1 MKTISSAVVAV
12 ALTVALLGSAAAP
25 PQSGNE
31 LFQKALVKE
40 RSEGDLTEAIK
51 LYQTLLQEYGKD
63 RKLAARALLQLGR
76 CYERLGQADA
86 RNAYER
92 LLREYADQVEP
103 VEDARAR
110 LTALTAAGRLSYPPA
125 ITLRRIWAGPEA
137 ETPGFPSPD
146 GRYFTFTGASGNMV
160 VRDLATGESRRLT
173 QDSSTEW
180 EEDFWGVI
188 SRDGRQ
194 VAYSRGTQ
202 LRVVGFDGSNVRTL
216 VSGNKDVMEIYAQA
230 WSADQGHILA
240 VISKLDRSN
249 QIIFVSVADGSI
261 RVLKSLPPRTKA
273 MSSSTAIWASLS
285 PDGRYIVYD
294 FLSREDCQEHDIFLL
309 SADGSIDRPLIQH
322 PADDWRPAWT
332 PDGTRILFASNRD
345 GNWGFWTVAV
355 SSGKLDGPAALL
367 KPDIGDVRMSSG
379 FDCNGRYYYV
389 VDAGRED
396 VYVAEMDPNSGMF
409 TAQPVS
415 VPSRFVGRNSAPT
428 WSPDG
433 EYLAYLSN
441 RGRNA
446 LYQRGKL
453 VIVIRSVQTGEE
465 RDLATNLNPMMGP
478 VRWFPDGRS
487 LLVGGYEGTY
497 RDGTETLYRVD
508 VQTGAARTIRQ
519 IRGDALDPT
528 LSPDGRVVYYWQMQD
543 DAPRLIAHQIESG
556 EEAEL
561 YTATGSWQAALAVS
575 PDGRQLGIAHT
586 DGKSDATVLKVM
598 PAAGGDARVLLRTE
612 PNANVVDASSLEW
625 TRDGRYLVVARLTEK
640 AQNSH
645 TDPTEL
651 WRVPVGG
658 GEPQRIGPRME
669 RIRFPSVHPDGRR
682 IAFDSGTFR
691 PRRLEV
697 WAMENFLPELKAP
710 VRD

>member
-1 MKTISSAVVAV
+1 MKTISTVVVAV
-12 ALTVALLGSAAAP
+12 ALAVALAGSAAAP
-25 PQSGNE
+25 AQSGNE

-40 RSEGDLTEAIK
+40 RSEGELTEAIK
-51 LYQTLLQEYGKD
+51 LYQTILQKYGKD

-76 CYERLGQADA
+76 CHERLGQADA
-86 RNAYER
+86 RKAYER
-92 LLREYADQVEP
+92 VVRDYGEQAEQVQ
-103 VEDARAR
+103 DARAG
-110 LTALTAAGRLSYPPA
+110 LAALAAAGSLSRPPA
-125 ITLRRIWAGPEA
+125 ITLRRVWAGPEA

-173 QDSSTEW
+173 QDSSSEW
-180 EEDFWGVI
+180 QGEWWGVI
-188 SRDGRQ
+188 SPDGKQ

-216 VSGNKDVMEIYAQA
+216 VRGDKETPEVYAQG
-230 WSADQGHILA
+230 WSPDQKHILA
-240 VISKLDRSN
+240 VIYKSDRTD
-249 QIIFVSVADGSI
+249 QIVFVSVADGAI

-273 MSSSTAIWASLS
+273 TSISTAIRASLS

-345 GNWGFWTVAV
+345 GNWGFWTIAV
-355 SSGKLDGPAALL
+355 SGGKLDGTAVLL
-367 KPDIGDVRMSSG
+367 KPDIGDLRMSSG
-379 FDCNGRYYYV
+379 FDGQGRYYYFV
-389 VDAGRED
+389 EAGRED

-415 VPSRFVGRNSAPT
+415 VPSRFVGRNSIPT

-433 EYLAYLSN
+433 EYLAYLSH
-441 RGRNA
+441 RGRDA
-446 LYQRGKL
+446 LYQRGRL
-453 VIVIRSVQTGEE
+453 VIVIRSVRTGEE
-465 RDLATNLNPMMGP
+465 RDLATNLNPMMAH

-487 LLVGGYEGTY
+487 LLVGGYEGTL

-508 VQTGAARTIRQ
+508 VQSGAARAIRQ
-519 IRGDALDPT
+519 IRRNALDPT

-543 DAPRLIAHQIESG
+543 EAPRLIAHQIESG
-556 EEAEL
+556 EEREL
-561 YTATGSWQAALAVS
+561 YTATGSWRAALAVS
-575 PDGRQLGIAHT
+575 PDGRQLGIAHA

-598 PAAGGDARVLLRTE
+598 PAAGGNARVLLQTE
-612 PNANVVDASSLEW
+612 PNANIVYGSRLEW
-625 TRDGRYLVVARLTEK
+625 TRDGRYLVVARLTQK
-640 AQNSH
+640 AQNPH
-645 TDPTEL
+645 TDATEL
-651 WRVPVGG
+651 WRVPVEG

-682 IAFDSGTFR
+682 IAFDSGTSR

-697 WAMENFLPELKAP
+697 WAMENFLPALKAP

>member
-12 ALTVALLGSAAAP
+12 VLTLALLGSAAAP

-40 RSEGDLTEAIK
+40 RSEGELAEAIK
-51 LYQTLLQEYGKD
+51 LYQTILQKYGQD

-86 RNAYER
+86 RKAYER
-92 LLREYADQVEP
+92 LLREYADQTEP
-103 VEDARAR
+103 VDDARAR
-110 LTALTAAGRLSYPPA
+110 LTALTAAGGASYRPA
-125 ITLRRIWAGPEA
+125 ITLRRVWAGTEA
-137 ETPGFPSPD
+137 EVPGFASPD
-146 GRYFTFTGASGNMV
+146 GQYFTFTGASGNMV

-180 EEDFWGVI
+180 EEDAWGVI
-188 SRDGRQ
+188 SPDGKQ

-216 VSGNKDVMEIYAQA
+216 VSGDKDVMEIDAQA

-273 MSSSTAIWASLS
+273 HSGNTLISASLS

-294 FLSREDCQEHDIFLL
+294 FLSREDCQEHNIFLL
-309 SADGSIDRPLIQH
+309 SADGSVDTPLIQH
-322 PADDWRPAWT
+322 PADDWRPVWT
-332 PDGTRILFASNRD
+332 PDGTRILFASNRE

-355 SSGKLDGPAALL
+355 SGGKLDGPAILL
-367 KPDIGDVRMSSG
+367 KPDIGDVRRSSG
-379 FDCNGRYYYV
+379 FDRHGRYYYV
-389 VDAGRED
+389 VYAGRVD
-396 VYVAEMDPNSGMF
+396 VYAAEMDPNSGTF
-409 TAQPVS
+409 TARPVS

-433 EYLAYLSN
+433 EYLAYLSG
-441 RGRNA
+441 RGPNA
-446 LYQRGKL
+446 LYQPGSL
-453 VIVIRSVQTGEE
+453 VIVIRSVRTGEE
-465 RDLATNLNPMMGP
+465 RDLATNLNPMEGP
-478 VRWFPDGRS
+478 VRWFPDSRS
-487 LLVGGYEGTY
+487 LLVGGHEGTY
-497 RDGTETLYRVD
+497 REGTETLYRVD
-508 VQTGAARTIRQ
+508 IQTGAARTIRR
-519 IRGDALDPT
+519 IRRDAADPT

-543 DAPRLIAHQIESG
+543 EASRLIAHQVESG
-556 EEAEL
+556 EEREL
-561 YTATGSWQAALAVS
+561 YTTTGSWQAALAVS

-586 DGKSDATVLKVM
+586 DGESDAAVLKVM

-612 PNANVVDASSLEW
+612 PDANTVDARSLEW

-645 TDPTEL
+645 TDPSAL

-669 RIRFPSVHPDGRR
+669 RIRYPTVHPDGRR
-682 IAFDSGTFR
+682 IAFDSGTSR
-691 PRRLEV
+691 GRRIEV
-697 WAMENFLPELKAP
+697 WALENFLPGLKAP
-710 VRD
+710 ARE